1 VKQILLNPGPVTLS
15 QRVRNA
21 LQGQD
26 LCHREIEFS
35 NLQGNIRQKIL
46 AAYALDNKT
55 WASIL
60 LTGSGT
66 AAVEAMLVS
75 CVPPSGKILILENGV
90 YGERMTKIAVAHNI
104 DHEKLSTGWD
114 QVISL
119 KKLDKALDGARYSHV
134 AIVHHETTTGRLND
148 IAAISEVCRK
158 HGARVLMDGVSS
170 FGGENIDFEKWE
182 LDACAAT
189 ANKCLH
195 GVPGT
200 AFVVA
205 RRALFQTARPAK
217 SVYLDLAQYLVKQD
231 LGETP
236 FTQSVQCFYALDEA
250 MNEFL
255 DEGGWQARHELFSR
269 RMSKVQKKLLSFGI
283 KPLIELSK
291 SSCVLNTFQL
301 PVGKVYQHLH
311 DELKSLGFIIYAGQ
325 GHFSTKVFRLSL
337 MGAIS
342 ENDMIRL
349 LEALTKTLR

>member
-1 VKQILLNPGPVTLS
+1 
-15 QRVRNA
+15 
-21 LQGQD
+21 
-26 LCHREIEFS
+26 
-35 NLQGNIRQKIL
+35 
-46 AAYALDNKT
+46 
-55 WASIL
+55 
-60 LTGSGT
+60 
-66 AAVEAMLVS
+66 
-75 CVPPSGKILILENGV
+75 
-90 YGERMTKIAVAHNI
+90 
-104 DHEKLSTGWD
+104 
-114 QVISL
+114 
-119 KKLDKALDGARYSHV
+119 
-134 AIVHHETTTGRLND
+134 
-148 IAAISEVCRK
+148 
-158 HGARVLMDGVSS
+158 MDGVSS
-170 FGGENIDFEKWE
+170 FGGESIDFEKWE

-205 RRALFQTARPAK
+205 RRVLFQTTHPAK

-236 FTQSVQCFYALDEA
+236 FTQSVQCFYAFDEA

-255 DEGGWQARHELFSR
+255 EEGGWQARHQLFSS

-283 KPLIELSK
+283 KPLIELSE

-301 PVGKVYQHLH
+301 PLGKVYQHLH

-342 ENDMIRL
+342 ENDMNRL